1 MIEFTELHQQTT
13 PHLLARQAQTRGEQ
27 PFFRMIG
34 PDFRG
39 QSFVSYGEM
48 ELRTRRLANAFA
60 GLGVGFGD
68 RVMILMRNSLEFVET
83 WLALHR
89 LGAVA
94 VTVNTAYR
102 GIFLEHVAENSAA
115 RLIVTT
121 ADFVPIIL
129 ASEPAYRHLKAI
141 VCAGQPP
148 SAPDSRLQMLD
159 YAQLQGGP
167 ETGIDTA
174 VTGSDISTIIY
185 TSGTTGPSKGVLIP
199 HAQMYLNAALT
210 IEKTGLG
217 AHDRF
222 YSCLPLFHTN
232 ALIIQLLS
240 AFGLGA
246 PISVAEG
253 FSASTWLD
261 DVRESR
267 ATITNLLGVMTE
279 FIVRQPETPHDA
291 DNDLEV
297 VCAVPISPAF
307 GEKFE
312 RRFDTQLVELYGSSE
327 ANCPIYMPRDQKRRD
342 NACGTLVEDWFDCI
356 IADPQT
362 GAELPDGQVGELL
375 IRPKKPYG
383 FMAGY
388 NAMPEATVKA
398 WRNLW
403 FHTGDAMRR
412 DADGWYYFVDRIN
425 DCLRRRG
432 ENISSFEIEQVVM
445 GHPDVADVAVIGVPS
460 PFEEKEQEVKLCVVL
475 EPGSTATPQD
485 IHAYCAPLMPR
496 YAEPRFVEIYQQLPK
511 TPTNKVQ
518 KAELRKQGIREQT
531 WTAPAQARQR
541 KAKSA

>member
-1 MIEFTELHQQTT
+1 MIEFTELAQQTT
-13 PHLLARQAQTRGEQ
+13 PYILAHQAEKRGDQ
-27 PFFRMIG
+27 PFIRMIG

-39 QSFVSYGEM
+39 QKFLSYGEM
-48 ELRTRRLANAFA
+48 ELRTRKLANSFR
-60 GLGVGFGD
+60 GLGIGPGD
-68 RVMILMRNSLEFVET
+68 RVMILLRNSIEFVES

-102 GIFLEHVAENSAA
+102 GMFLEHVANNSAA
-115 RLIVTT
+115 RFIVT
-121 ADFVPIIL
+121 APDFVPTVID
-129 ASEPAYRHLKAI
+129 SEPQYKHLKAI
-141 VCAGQPP
+141 ICTGAVPATGETKLELL
-148 SAPDSRLQMLD
+148 S
-159 YAQLQGGP
+159 YADLHNGP
-167 ETGIDTA
+167 QTGIDTIVGGA
-174 VTGSDISTIIY
+174 DIGTIIY

-199 HAQMYLNAALT
+199 HAQMYLNAAVT

-217 AHDRF
+217 RHDRF
-222 YSCLPLFHTN
+222 YSCLPLFHVN
-232 ALIIQLLS
+232 ALVIQLVS
-240 AFGLGA
+240 AVSLGA

-253 FSASTWLD
+253 FSASSWLD
-261 DVRESR
+261 DVRESG

-291 DNDLEV
+291 DNALDV

-312 RRFDTQLVELYGSSE
+312 KRFGAQLVELYGSSE
-327 ANCPIYMPRDQKRRD
+327 ANCPIYMPRNEKRRD
-342 NACGTLVEDWFDCI
+342 NGCGKLATEWFDCI
-356 IADPQT
+356 VADPET

-375 IRPKKPYG
+375 IRPKLPYG

-388 NAMPEATVKA
+388 NAMPDATVKA

-412 DADGWYYFVDRIN
+412 DEDGWYYFIDRIN

-445 GHPDVADVAVIGVPS
+445 SHPAVADVAVIGVPS

-475 EPGSTATPQD
+475 EQGQAVSAQD
-485 IHAYCAPLMPR
+485 IYEFCAPLVPR
-496 YAEPRFVEIYQQLPK
+496 YAVPRFVELYAELPK

-518 KAELRKQGIREQT
+518 KAELRKHGIREQT
-531 WTAPAQARQR
+531 WTAPAQERQR
-541 KAKSA
+541 KAKTA

>member
-1 MIEFTELHQQTT
+1 MIEFDTLGQQTT
-13 PHLLARQAQTRGEQ
+13 PHILERRAQTHGDK

-34 PDFRG
+34 PEFRG

-48 ELRTRRLANAFA
+48 ELRTRRIANAFA

-102 GIFLEHVAENSAA
+102 GVFLEHVAENSAA

-121 ADFVPIIL
+121 SDFVPVVL
-129 ASEPAYRHLKAI
+129 ASEPAYRHLKTI
-141 VCAGQPP
+141 VCAGAPP
-148 SAPDSRLQMLD
+148 PLPDSRLQLVD

-167 ETGIDTA
+167 ETGIDTT

-210 IEKTGLG
+210 VEQTGLG

-240 AFGLGA
+240 AFSLGA
-246 PISVAEG
+246 PIAVAEG
-253 FSASTWLD
+253 FGASSWLD

-279 FIVRQPETPHDA
+279 FLVRQPETPHDA

-312 RRFDTQLVELYGSSE
+312 KRFGTQLVELYGSTE
-327 ANCPIYMPRDQKRRD
+327 ANCPIYMPRNEKRRD
-342 NACGTLVEDWFDCI
+342 NACGTVVEDWFDCM
-356 IADPQT
+356 IADPET
-362 GAELPDGQVGELL
+362 GAALAPGQVGELL

-388 NAMPEATVKA
+388 NAMPDATVKA

-412 DADGWYYFVDRIN
+412 DADGWYFFVDRIN

-445 GHPDVADVAVIGVPS
+445 GHEAVADVAVIGVPS
-460 PFEEKEQEVKLCVVL
+460 PFEANEQEVKICVVL
-475 EPGSTATPQD
+475 EPGATATAQD
-485 IHAYCAPLMPR
+485 IHAYCTPLVPR

-518 KAELRKQGIREQT
+518 KAELRKHGIREQT
-531 WTAPAQARQR
+531 WTAPAQQRQR

>member
-1 MIEFTELHQQTT
+1 MIEFTDLARQTT
-13 PHLLARQAQTRGEQ
+13 PHILSRRAETHGDR

-48 ELRTRRLANAFA
+48 ELRTRRLANSFA

-68 RVMILMRNSLEFVET
+68 RVLILMRNSLEFVET

-102 GIFLEHVAENSAA
+102 GVFLEHVAENSAA

-121 ADFVPIIL
+121 SDFVPVIL
-129 ASEPAYRHLKAI
+129 ASEPAYRHLKTI
-141 VCAGQPP
+141 VCAGAPP
-148 SAPDSRLQMLD
+148 PASDSRLQLVD
-159 YAQLQGGP
+159 YAQLYGGA
-167 ETGIDTA
+167 ENGIDTA
-174 VTGSDISTIIY
+174 VSGSDISTIIY

-210 IEKTGLG
+210 VEQTGLG

-240 AFGLGA
+240 AISLGA

-279 FIVRQPETPHDA
+279 FLVRQPETPHDA

-312 RRFDTQLVELYGSSE
+312 KRFGTQLVELYGSTE
-327 ANCPIYMPRDQKRRD
+327 ANCPIYMPRSEKRRD
-342 NACGTLVEDWFDCI
+342 NACGKVVEDWFDCM
-356 IADPQT
+356 IADPET
-362 GAELPDGQVGELL
+362 GAALPPGQVGELL
-375 IRPKKPYG
+375 VRPKVPYG

-388 NAMPEATVKA
+388 NAMPDATVKA

-445 GHPDVADVAVIGVPS
+445 GHEAVAEVAVIGVPS
-460 PFEEKEQEVKLCVVL
+460 PFEANEQEVKICVVL
-475 EPGSTATPQD
+475 EPGRTESASD
-485 IHAYCAPLMPR
+485 IYEYCAPLVPR
-496 YAEPRFVEIYQQLPK
+496 YAVPRFVEIYQQLPK

-518 KAELRKQGIREQT
+518 KAELRKHGIREQT
-531 WTAPAQARQR
+531 WTAPAQQRQR
-541 KAKSA
+541 KAKRA